1 MAADDDTARPCASQ
15 ADDAVPPECPTE
27 IVVPTGVERV
37 SVNFAITAVVAV
49 AAKRGRFQPAFDP
62 LRRFPPYV
70 TFYVRN
76 IGDDSEAVSKI
87 EMMPGDG
94 AHIALRLAM
103 DGATTMF
110 AKLGIK
116 PRCPAAPLADDYAGT
131 WEQNAWYEITVDEF
145 GRLAA
150 AYGVPFERATP
161 SDTAQDI
168 ATTANAT
175 DAEPAKLQIGPNP
188 REVLDP
194 HIAARARKLHTADKT
209 LTMNAIAA
217 QIRGELKGAGYTGE
231 RGDYLS
237 VATIE
242 KAIPPGLTGG
252 RRKNGRKKPTG

>member
-1 MAADDDTARPCASQ
+1 MADSDDSARPSTPQ
-15 ADDAVPPECPTE
+15 TDDAVPPECPTE
-27 IVVPTGVERV
+27 IVVPIGVERV
-37 SVNFAITAVVAV
+37 SAKFAITAVVAV
-49 AAKRGRFQPAFDP
+49 AAKLGRFQPAFDP
-62 LRRFPPYV
+62 LRSFPPYV
-70 TFYVRN
+70 TLYGCD
-76 IGDDSEAVSKI
+76 IGDDSEAVGKI
-87 EMMPGDG
+87 EMLPSDG
-94 AHIALRLAM
+94 AHVALRLAM
-103 DGATTMF
+103 DDAATIF

-161 SDTAQDI
+161 SDTARDI
-168 ATTANAT
+168 ATTASATNAV
-175 DAEPAKLQIGPNP
+175 PAKLKIGANP
-188 REVLDP
+188 RDVLDT
-194 HIAARARKLHTADKT
+194 HIAARAHELHAADNT
-209 LTMNAIAA
+209 STMHAIAA
-217 QIRGELKGAGYTGE
+217 QIRGELEGAGYAGE